1 MATRTKMSTG
11 KPAAKKAVTPA
22 SKAAAT
28 DKMKK
33 AEAAKAMPGTKL
45 AKPGQSK
52 TNSGA
57 DMRAAQTKA
66 AQDRAAAYKK
76 KHGVYPTPENIK
88 KYGKY

>member
-52 TNSGA
+52 ANTGR
-57 DMRAAQTKA
+57 DMRVEQMDAAKK
-66 AQDRAAAYKK
+66 RAADYKK